1 MNSLGDIRE
10 KGKTFWKNQEK
21 AGPGCQTKTILRK
34 GLITRGIGVAPK
46 FYITNNFFFRLCDI
60 SL

>member
-46 FYITNNFFFRLCDI
+46 FYITNNFFFR
-60 SL
+60 